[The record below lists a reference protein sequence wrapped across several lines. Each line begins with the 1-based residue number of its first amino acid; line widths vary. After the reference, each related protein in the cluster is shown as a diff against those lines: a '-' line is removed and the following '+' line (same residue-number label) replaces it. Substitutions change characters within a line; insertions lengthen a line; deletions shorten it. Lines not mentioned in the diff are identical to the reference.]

1 MSFRQTYVPTSIN
14 SIQMEGGMYV
24 CNPPNAFDVFGSSY
38 VICDKHPDK
47 HIPVSFNFSSL
58 EHNILTLQKAAI
70 EALQR
75 CSDCLEIEAMK
86 NTRFP
91 EGAEL

>member
-1 MSFRQTYVPTSIN
+1 MRARFVPTSIN
-14 SIQMEGGMYV
+14 CIRMDGGTYV
-24 CNPPNAFDVFGSSY
+24 CNPPSAFDVFGHSY
-38 VICDKHPDK
+38 VICHKHPDK
-47 HIPVSFNFSSL
+47 HIPVGFDFSSL
-58 EHNILTLQKAAI
+58 DHNILTLQKAAI

>member
-1 MSFRQTYVPTSIN
+1 VRARFAPTSIN
-14 SIQMEGGMYV
+14 SIRMDGGTYV
-24 CNPPNAFDVFGSSY
+24 CNPPSVFDVFGSSY

-47 HIPVSFNFSSL
+47 HITVGFDFSSL
-58 EHNILTLQKAAI
+58 DHNILTLQKAAI

-75 CSDCLEIEAMK
+75 CPDCLEIEAMK

>member
-1 MSFRQTYVPTSIN
+1 VRDRFVPTSIN
-14 SIQMEGGMYV
+14 FIRMDGGTYV
-24 CNPPNAFDVFGSSY
+24 YSPPSAFDVIGHSY

-47 HIPVSFNFSSL
+47 HIPVGFNFLSL
-58 EHNILTLQKAAI
+58 DHNILILQKAAI

-75 CSDCLEIEAMK
+75 CPDCLEVEARK